1 MGQKVLPRGILGRVS
16 LILSLASFFQVLR
29 CASRKATRTTLGDP
43 GCPRPRRSRAQLRTR
58 NPPSSPR
65 AFARLSHRAGPSPE
79 WPRPARVPGGS
90 GRGPDCRSP
99 SGRDRGYGGGPAHRR
114 RPRGRGSPRGS
125 RRKSKSA
132 DRRGRQGPSVRLAI
146 HRTGPC
152 FRARNFGMTGPSCGF
167 VPARGRSYVRR
178 GGVGSTWFSTRRLFR
193 PARRALSYVTV
204 RGPGTAQCPGEAAD
218 TPRSSRKAGGSAWT
232 DWASIMEGWTIVT
245 GFRIGSAIWTACS
258 STMVR

>member
-1 MGQKVLPRGILGRVS
+1 
-16 LILSLASFFQVLR
+16 
-29 CASRKATRTTLGDP
+29 
-43 GCPRPRRSRAQLRTR
+43 
-58 NPPSSPR
+58 
-65 AFARLSHRAGPSPE
+65 
-79 WPRPARVPGGS
+79 
-90 GRGPDCRSP
+90 
-99 SGRDRGYGGGPAHRR
+99 
-114 RPRGRGSPRGS
+114 
-125 RRKSKSA
+125 
-132 DRRGRQGPSVRLAI
+132 
-146 HRTGPC
+146 
-152 FRARNFGMTGPSCGF
+152 MTGPSCGF